1 MKNSKT
7 KTYRCRNR
15 TTCEF
20 GKLRKEIIIGDGHRF
35 ACPLAIVDC
44 ERKNLTEVVRSSGNG
59 PKKILTAVL
68 VVLLAVGLIWYLS
81 QILFSRNAPEIT
93 AEEALRDVWPWLK

>member
-20 GKLRKEIIIGDGHRF
+20 GKLRKEIVIGDGHRF
-35 ACPLAIVDC
+35 ACPLAVADC
-44 ERKNLTEVVRSSGNG
+44 ERKNLTEVIRSSGNG
-59 PKKILTAVL
+59 SKKLLT
-68 VVLLAVGLIWYLS
+68 VLLALVLGAGIVLCLRS
-81 QILFSRNAPEIT
+81 VLFSRNAPEIT
-93 AEEALRDVWPWLK
+93 VEEALRDVWPWLK